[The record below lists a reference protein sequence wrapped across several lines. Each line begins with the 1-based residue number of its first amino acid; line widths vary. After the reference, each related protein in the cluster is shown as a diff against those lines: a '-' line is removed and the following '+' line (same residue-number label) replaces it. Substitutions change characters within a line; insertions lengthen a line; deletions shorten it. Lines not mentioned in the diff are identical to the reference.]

1 MPAGARPAGGPNPK
15 RPAARRRRSADGASR
30 AAPGRPPQDRARP
43 AHAHGL
49 ASTATLCGGI
59 GTVGALW
66 ILLALLGFL
75 PTVGGTNPVRFES
88 DSILGMRILSRSDFP
103 TARQYLAYQRDTN
116 TRVTGRDLD
125 LQLEGRTTSTSLFK
139 TMQETLD
146 LARTNVASGVT
157 ADDLKLKEDLHGWNN
172 LNEVYRAA
180 KYESIYG
187 TALEDDVGR
196 AYDASL
202 ERALQTGS
210 KIVTRN
216 DHREQ
221 HLANTTALDLRMG
234 RIYLPANA
242 TAGEKERVR
251 ELLDV
256 FGKAICE
263 HNPYVKD
270 FMTVRVDLRRAEH
283 ENRR

>member
-1 MPAGARPAGGPNPK
+1 
-15 RPAARRRRSADGASR
+15 
-30 AAPGRPPQDRARP
+30 
-43 AHAHGL
+43 
-49 ASTATLCGGI
+49 
-59 GTVGALW
+59 
-66 ILLALLGFL
+66 
-75 PTVGGTNPVRFES
+75 
-88 DSILGMRILSRSDFP
+88 
-103 TARQYLAYQRDTN
+103 
-116 TRVTGRDLD
+116 
-125 LQLEGRTTSTSLFK
+125 
-139 TMQETLD
+139 MQETLD
-146 LARTNVASGVT
+146 LARTNIAGGVT
-157 ADDLKLKEDLHGWNN
+157 ADDLKLKDDLHGWNN

-196 AYDASL
+196 AYDAGL

-242 TAGEKERVR
+242 TAGDKERVR

-270 FMTVRVDLRRAEH
+270 FMTVRVDRRRAEH